1 MADHSS
7 SSSSGDYYLGV
18 DVGTSSAR
26 AAIVDAHGRIL
37 ATHVSPLETNAP
49 RPDYFEQSSE
59 NIWQA
64 SCTAVQHAVRQSNI
78 DPTAIKGL
86 GFDATCSLVALSYTL
101 APVTVSPTNLPKWN
115 VIMWMDH
122 RASAEAAEMS
132 ATGHAVLQRTG
143 GKISEEMSAAKTLWL
158 ARRMPDSYTQAET
171 LIELPDF
178 LTLKATGRAARGL
191 NSLACKWTYD
201 VDNGFDD
208 VFWRAVGMDALV
220 DDGYAKF
227 LGHEKAVAGVGEVVG
242 LLTEEAAREMGI
254 PACAGLKVGA
264 GIIDA
269 YAGAIGTLG
278 ASLTPSA
285 PLTLD
290 TVATRMAVICGTS
303 SCHIALSRAQHFIP
317 GVWGP
322 YNSIL
327 LPEFH
332 VHEGGQSL
340 TGALLDH
347 IIKTHPAFPHLNR
360 KEPYA
365 HLNTLV
371 ADLARES
378 NTNPASFPAQLTTD
392 LHLTPDFHGNRS
404 PLADAALRGVVVGA
418 ALDVS
423 LNALAKLY
431 LATVQALAYGARQI
445 IDAANAGGHAVKELV
460 VSGGLCK
467 NAVFVQTLAD
477 ATRCRVLL
485 PREADAVLLGAA
497 MLGAAAAGGG
507 GGGALWDRMVQMGA
521 VGTVVEPCQGEES
534 DFHQRKYEVFEEL
547 YRMQAFAKDRMRG
560 VRAASQ

>member
-1 MADHSS
+1 MTDDSS
-7 SSSSGDYYLGV
+7 VSSYYLGV

-37 ATHVSPLETNAP
+37 AAHVSPLDTNTP
-49 RPDYFEQSSE
+49 QPDYFEQSSQ

-64 SCTAVQHAVRQSNI
+64 CCSAVQRAVHQANI

-86 GFDATCSLVALSYTL
+86 GFDATCSLVALSTSL
-101 APVTVSPTNLPKWN
+101 APVTVSPTKLPKWN

-132 ATGHAVLQRTG
+132 AIGHTTVLQRTG
-143 GKISEEMSAAKTLWL
+143 GKISAEMSAAKTLWL
-158 ARRMPDSYTQAET
+158 ARHMPESYAQAET

-201 VDNGFDD
+201 VEDGFDD
-208 VFWRAVGMDALV
+208 AFWRAVGMDALV

-227 LGHEKAVAGVGEVVG
+227 LGKDKAVVGVGEVVE

-278 ASLTPSA
+278 ASLTPTA
-285 PLTLD
+285 PLIID
-290 TVATRMAVICGTS
+290 SVATRMAVICGTS
-303 SCHIALSRAQHFIP
+303 SCHIALSRTQHFIP
-317 GVWGP
+317 GIWGP

-327 LPEFH
+327 LPTFH

-347 IIKTHPAFPHLNR
+347 IIKTHPAFPLLNTQD
-360 KEPYA
+360 PYA

-371 ADLARES
+371 ADLARDKS
-378 NTNPASFPAQLTTD
+378 KYAFPAQLTRD

-404 PLADAALRGVVVGA
+404 PVADAALRGVIVGA
-418 ALDVS
+418 SLDVS
-423 LNALAKLY
+423 VPALATLY
-431 LATVQALAYGARQI
+431 LATVQALCYGARQI
-445 IDAANAGGHAVKELV
+445 INAANAGGHVIGELV

-467 NAVFVQTLAD
+467 NALFVKTLAD

-497 MLGAAAAGGG
+497 MLGATAASGGAE
-507 GGGALWDRMVQMGA
+507 ALWDTMVQMGA
-521 VGTVVEPCQGEES
+521 VGTVVEPCRGEEAQ
-534 DFHQRKYEVFEEL
+534 FHQRKYEVFEEL
-547 YRMQAFAKDRMRG
+547 YRMQAFAKDRM
-560 VRAASQ
+560 VI